1 MGMEQTAE
9 TLDILIADDH
19 PIFRK
24 GLVQV
29 IHAEVGLRV
38 VAEAADG
45 AAAFEAIRS
54 ARPDVAVL
62 DIEMPKMGGFQVARA
77 LREHEIAVAIIF
89 LTMYRDQ
96 KMFDM
101 ALDLGAKGYLLKDS
115 AVDDIAAA
123 IRAVAGGQHYFSPL
137 TSSFLVDRLTQTAPP
152 AQQGLSE
159 LTQTE
164 RRVLKAIA
172 FGKTSKEV
180 AADLFISVRTVENH
194 RANICTKLGLRGSH
208 ALVKFAIENRDTLK

>member
-1 MGMEQTAE
+1 MAMEPMAE
-9 TLDILIADDH
+9 PLEILIADDH

-24 GLVQV
+24 GLIQV
-29 IHAEVGLRV
+29 IDAEPGLRV

-45 AAAFEAIRS
+45 AAAFDAIRT

-77 LREHEIAVAIIF
+77 LREQEIVVPIIF
-89 LTMYRDQ
+89 LTMYKDQ

-101 ALDLGAKGYLLKDS
+101 ALELGAKGYLLKDS
-115 AVDDIAAA
+115 VVDDIAVA
-123 IRAVAGGQHYFSPL
+123 IRAVAEGQYYFSPQ
-137 TSSFLVDRLTQTAPP
+137 TSSFLVDRLTQMDPSSHK
-152 AQQGLSE
+152 QGLSE

-172 FGKTSKEV
+172 VGKTSKEI

-194 RANICTKLGLRGSH
+194 RANICTK
-208 ALVKFAIENRDTLK
+208 